1 MSTVHG
7 WNTNWPLFA
16 HELERALQGGASNAD
31 LAEMFGGQQ
40 IQWTGTIEQIN
51 FNELRAVVD
60 VALQPHTVG
69 LPNGE
74 IVILDGLTLAV
85 AESDAS
91 NWEGYKR
98 GDKVT
103 FRAVLGEP
111 QTPFS
116 AIELKTLKSGRSIIM
131 LRVGN
136 AMPAN

>member
-1 MSTVHG
+1 MSVVGIDLGT
-7 WNTNWPLFA
+7 TNSAIAYLKDGKPV
-16 HELERALQGGASNAD
+16 
-31 LAEMFGGQQ
+31 
-40 IQWTGTIEQIN
+40 IIEN
-51 FNELRAVVD
+51 KAGLRTTPSVFQ
-60 VALQPHTVG
+60 LN
-69 LPNGE
+69 PNGE